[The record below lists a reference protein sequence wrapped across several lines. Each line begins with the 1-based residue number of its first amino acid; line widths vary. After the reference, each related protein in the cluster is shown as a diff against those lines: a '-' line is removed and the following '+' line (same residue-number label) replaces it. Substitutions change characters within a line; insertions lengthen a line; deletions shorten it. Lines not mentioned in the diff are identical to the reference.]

1 MTQRILFAVALLIG
15 LAPFTEIH
23 AQKKAAPSATPTER
37 FDQSL
42 YSGLRWRELGPFRG
56 GRSTTVTGIRGNN
69 NLYYFGAVGGGVW
82 KTEDAGQTWSNISD
96 KYFGGTVTMVPRA
109 VRTNFA
115 VRLIMPCRL
124 PWAWALIRPVPVI
137 LKRFLALLL
146 VFSLGILLSSFLRTA
161 VLVDKPHVLF

>member
-1 MTQRILFAVALLIG
+1 MIQRILFAVALLIG
-15 LAPFTEIH
+15 LAPLTEIH
-23 AQKKAAPSATPTER
+23 GQKKAASSATPTER

-96 KYFGGTVTMVPRA
+96 KYFGGTVGAVAEIGRA
-109 VRTNFA
+109 
-115 VRLIMPCRL
+115 
-124 PWAWALIRPVPVI
+124 
-137 LKRFLALLL
+137 
-146 VFSLGILLSSFLRTA
+146 
-161 VLVDKPHVLF
+161 HV